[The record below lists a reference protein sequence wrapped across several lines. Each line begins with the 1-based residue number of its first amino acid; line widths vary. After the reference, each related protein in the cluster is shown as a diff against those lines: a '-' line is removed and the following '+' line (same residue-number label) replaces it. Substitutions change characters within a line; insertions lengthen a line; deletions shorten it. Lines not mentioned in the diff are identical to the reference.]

1 MSEFVKLKTNGYK
14 GVTKGRYYEVRDE
27 YLDPTDN
34 DWCYMIRLDNMIDC
48 GFYPQEDFEKPI
60 THVRCINNEGSKSV
74 LTANK
79 IYEIV
84 SINYIGGELITVK
97 NDVGQTGQ
105 YSSKRFK
112 FIEKG
117 DNVWIKLREDL
128 HPMDLFGI
136 YSVGSISQ
144 NKIYKVVD
152 SNEQC
157 YSILDDNGR
166 YIQLHKS
173 YFVENPSVDLC
184 EEKEEPRIYSLGTIA
199 EPLEP
204 LPETKYH
211 ITYSLQYAEG
221 VELADIEKHNII
233 QIDGEIVSKGRA
245 WVIETD
251 KGTVIIPFKAI
262 IHMHPQY

>member
-1 MSEFVKLKTNGYK
+1 MWV
-14 GVTKGRYYEVRDE
+14 
-27 YLDPTDN
+27 
-34 DWCYMIRLDNMIDC
+34 
-48 GFYPQEDFEKPI
+48 
-60 THVRCINNEGSKSV
+60 
-74 LTANK
+74 
-79 IYEIV
+79 
-84 SINYIGGELITVK
+84 
-97 NDVGQTGQ
+97 
-105 YSSKRFK
+105 
-112 FIEKG
+112 
-117 DNVWIKLREDL
+117 KLREDL

-136 YSVGSISQ
+136 HSVGSISAD
-144 NKIYKVVD
+144 KIYKVVD

-173 YFVENPSVDLC
+173 YFVENPTIDLC
-184 EEKEEPRIYSLGTIA
+184 NTGNVNYTHAICKDNETVQHKLTYGGIYEIVESNDSMIKIVDDNDEYSWYAIVRFELVTPQPQIYKLGAIV

-204 LPETKYH
+204 LPITKYH

-221 VELADIEKHNII
+221 AELEDIGKKNII
-233 QIDGEIVSKGRA
+233 QIEGEIVSKGRT